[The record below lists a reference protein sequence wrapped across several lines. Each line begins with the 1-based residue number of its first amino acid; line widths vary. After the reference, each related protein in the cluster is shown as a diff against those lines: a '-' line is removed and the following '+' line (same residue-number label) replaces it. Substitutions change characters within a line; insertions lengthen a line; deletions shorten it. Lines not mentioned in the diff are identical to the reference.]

1 MTTQTAATT
10 PETPAEPRRSRRA
23 AHRRPVDPPPAA
35 ARLDR
40 PRRRFAYAPR
50 TVRARIVS
58 LLALPVVSLTAL
70 WGIAAV
76 NTISS
81 AYNQSQLR
89 TLDSTVA
96 MPLDD
101 TVVALQQER
110 SAADSYL
117 AVSGAPATTLNVR
130 ISSSRAAESALR
142 LGTEQSAAA
151 AADLSPQLGTQFA
164 AATKAMDALS
174 AIRTGILGRS
184 LSVAEANNAYATA
197 IADAFDV
204 QATLA
209 AIPGAASSAE
219 AALDLSEAH
228 EQLAL
233 QDALL
238 GGMHAS
244 GSLNAAAYPAFVGA
258 VYAERS
264 YLRQAS
270 RNLPDPTASVTGQ
283 SLTSLQNAVIVA
295 GAGSNADNAAPA
307 RAWDSLAPTVLS
319 DIDTAARAG
328 ATPAAANPYGR
339 LLTTGSGFGVLLGLF
354 ALVISL
360 VISVGIGRRLVTDLV
375 GLRDYALD
383 LAGRR
388 LPETMAKLRAGQNV
402 VPQQQAPPL
411 DPEAGELGQVADAL
425 AVASR
430 AAMQAAVERAELVSG
445 VSGVFLNLA
454 RRSQVLVHRQL
465 ALLDAMER
473 RIEEP
478 DHLEDLFRL
487 DHLAT
492 RMRRHAEG
500 LIILSGATP
509 GRAWRHPV
517 DLTDVVRAA
526 AAEAEDYPR
535 VEVRRMP
542 RARVLGPVVADLT
555 HLLAELIEN
564 ATSFSPPHTRVVV
577 GGEPVGSGFAIEIE
591 DRGLGM
597 SPEAL
602 REANRRIGESSG
614 DDLFDSDRLGLFV
627 VSRLAR
633 RHEIRVSLCASAY
646 GGITAV
652 VLIPSS
658 VMQSPGESGDAP
670 VALNETGGGQ
680 RAGTP
685 RKPVPGSGRPA
696 PAGARAAQSPL
707 TALVPPQTPGAAAA
721 DALTVPHT
729 NGHAQ
734 VSEAVRPQPFDR
746 LAADASQTFDT
757 GDIDLSPLGPDG
769 LPRRV
774 RQANLAPQLRS
785 EPPPA
790 ADPAAPPPA
799 GEAPRSPRPPR
810 SPEQYRATM
819 SAFQRGFTLGR
830 AEGPAD
836 EKTPAADAA
845 ANEHEARGEDA
856 R

>member
-1 MTTQTAATT
+1 MTAQTTT
-10 PETPAEPRRSRRA
+10 SLPETPVEPRRSRRA
-23 AHRRPVDPPPAA
+23 AHRRPVDPPPSA
-35 ARLDR
+35 ARAAR
-40 PRRRFAYAPR
+40 PRPRLAFAPR

-76 NTISS
+76 NTISA
-81 AYNQSQLR
+81 AYDQAQLKSIDSNVA
-89 TLDSTVA
+89 TQLDT
-96 MPLDD
+96 
-101 TVVALQQER
+101 TITALQQER
-110 SAADSYL
+110 TEADSYL
-117 AVSGAPATTLNVR
+117 AVTGNAPTTLNAR
-130 ISSSRAAESALR
+130 ISASRDAASTLR
-142 LGTEQSAAA
+142 LDVEQSAAA
-151 AADLSPQLGTQFA
+151 AADLSPQLA
-164 AATKAMDALS
+164 ARLATTTKAMDALT
-174 AIRTGILGRS
+174 AIRTGILGHS
-184 LSVAEANNAYATA
+184 LSVASANNAYATA
-197 IADAFDV
+197 IADGLDA
-204 QATLA
+204 QASMA
-209 AIPGAASSAE
+209 VIPGASSTAQ
-219 AALDLSEAH
+219 AALDLSEAR

-244 GSLNAAAYPAFVGA
+244 GSLTAAAYPAFVGA

-264 YLRQAS
+264 YLRQAATS
-270 RNLPDPTASVTGQ
+270 VADPTVSVTGQ
-283 SLTSLQNAVIVA
+283 SLSALQNAVVVA
-295 GAGSNADNAAPA
+295 GPGVNADNAAPA
-307 RAWDSLAPTVLS
+307 RAWGSLAPTVLADLGS
-319 DIDTAARAG
+319 ASRTA
-328 ATPAAANPYGR
+328 ATPATENPYSR

-360 VISVGIGRRLVTDLV
+360 LISVGIGRRLVTDLV

-388 LPETMAKLRAGQNV
+388 LPETMARLRAGQNV
-402 VPQQQAPPL
+402 VPQPQSPPL
-411 DPEAGELGQVADAL
+411 DPEAGELGQVAEAL
-425 AVASR
+425 AVASQ

-652 VLIPSS
+652 VLIPSG

-670 VALNETGGGQ
+670 VALDELGGAQ
-680 RAGTP
+680 RIGGTRGLTAAP
-685 RKPVPGSGRPA
+685 GLAAPVP
-696 PAGARAAQSPL
+696 AA
-707 TALVPPQTPGAAAA
+707 ALVPPQSAAQAVR
-721 DALTVPHT
+721 VPYS
-729 NGHAQ
+729 NGHSH
-734 VSEAVRPQPFDR
+734 VSEAVRPQPFDTLGGEISQ
-746 LAADASQTFDT
+746 LADN
-757 GDIDLSPLGPDG
+757 GVELGPDG

-774 RQANLAPQLRS
+774 RQANLAPQLRAQPPSPPS
-785 EPPPA
+785 E
-790 ADPAAPPPA
+790 DPRSDSPA
-799 GEAPRSPRPPR
+799 GDRPREPRPPR
-810 SPEQYRATM
+810 TPDQYRATM
-819 SAFQRGFTLGR
+819 SAFQRGFTRGR

-836 EKTPAADAA
+836 DQSPAPDEAAD
-845 ANEHEARGEDA
+845 EHDARGEDA

>member
-1 MTTQTAATT
+1 MTAQTTT
-10 PETPAEPRRSRRA
+10 SLPETPVEPRRSRRA
-23 AHRRPVDPPPAA
+23 AHRRPVEPPPSA
-35 ARLDR
+35 ARAAR
-40 PRRRFAYAPR
+40 PRGRFAFAPR

-76 NTISS
+76 NTISA
-81 AYNQSQLR
+81 AYDQAQLKAIDSSVA
-89 TLDSTVA
+89 TQLDMTV
-96 MPLDD
+96 
-101 TVVALQQER
+101 TALQQER
-110 SAADSYL
+110 TEADSYL
-117 AVSGAPATTLNVR
+117 AVTGNTPTTLNAR
-130 ISSSRAAESALR
+130 ISASRDAASTLR
-142 LGTEQSAAA
+142 LDVEQSAGA
-151 AADLSPQLGTQFA
+151 AADLSPQLA
-164 AATKAMDALS
+164 ARLATTTKAMDALT
-174 AIRTGILGRS
+174 AIRTGILGHS
-184 LSVAEANNAYATA
+184 LSVASANNAYATA
-197 IADAFDV
+197 IADALDA
-204 QATLA
+204 QAA
-209 AIPGAASSAE
+209 MAVIPGSSPTAQ
-219 AALDLSEAH
+219 AALDLSEAR

-244 GSLNAAAYPAFVGA
+244 GSLTAAGYPAFVGA

-264 YLRQAS
+264 YLRQAATS
-270 RNLPDPTASVTGQ
+270 VADPTVSVTGQ
-283 SLTSLQNAVIVA
+283 SLSALQNAVVIA
-295 GAGSNADNAAPA
+295 GPGVNADNAAPA
-307 RAWDSLAPTVLS
+307 RAWDSLAPTVLADLDS
-319 DIDTAARAG
+319 ASRTA
-328 ATPAAANPYGR
+328 ATPASENPYSR

-354 ALVISL
+354 ALIISL
-360 VISVGIGRRLVTDLV
+360 LISVGIGRRLVTDLV

-388 LPETMAKLRAGQNV
+388 LPETMARLRAGQNV

-411 DPEAGELGQVADAL
+411 DPEAGELGQVAEAL
-425 AVASR
+425 AVASQ

-597 SPEAL
+597 SQEAL

-670 VALNETGGGQ
+670 VALNEIGGAQRTGG
-680 RAGTP
+680 P
-685 RKPVPGSGRPA
+685 RGLGPAPGLAAPVP
-696 PAGARAAQSPL
+696 AA
-707 TALVPPQTPGAAAA
+707 ALVPPQPAAQAVR
-721 DALTVPHT
+721 VPRS
-729 NGHAQ
+729 NGHAH
-734 VSEAVRPQPFDR
+734 VSEAVRPQ
-746 LAADASQTFDT
+746 SFDT
-757 GDIDLSPLGPDG
+757 VGGEISQLADNGVELGPDG

-774 RQANLAPQLRS
+774 RQANLAPQLRAQ
-785 EPPPA
+785 PA
-790 ADPAAPPPA
+790 PAEDPSAESSG
-799 GEAPRSPRPPR
+799 GEKPREPRPPR
-810 SPEQYRATM
+810 TPEEYRSTM
-819 SAFQRGFTLGR
+819 SAFQHGFTRGR

-836 EKTPAADAA
+836 EPSPAPDAA
-845 ANEHEARGEDA
+845 GEERNARGEDA

>member
-1 MTTQTAATT
+1 MTTQTTT
-10 PETPAEPRRSRRA
+10 SLPETPVEPRRSRRA
-23 AHRRPVDPPPAA
+23 AHRRPVEPPPSA
-35 ARLDR
+35 ARAAR
-40 PRRRFAYAPR
+40 PRARFAFAPR

-76 NTISS
+76 NTISA
-81 AYNQSQLR
+81 AYDQAQLKSI
-89 TLDSTVA
+89 DSSVA
-96 MPLDD
+96 APLDM
-101 TVVALQQER
+101 TVTALQQER
-110 SAADSYL
+110 TEADSYL
-117 AVSGAPATTLNVR
+117 AVSGNAPTTLNAR
-130 ISSSRAAESALR
+130 ISASRDAASALR
-142 LGTEQSAAA
+142 LDVEQSAAA
-151 AADLSPQLGTQFA
+151 AADLSPQLA
-164 AATKAMDALS
+164 ARLATATKAMDALT
-174 AIRTGILGRS
+174 AIRTGILGHS
-184 LSVAEANNAYATA
+184 LSVASANNAYATA
-197 IADAFDV
+197 IADALDA
-204 QATLA
+204 QAA
-209 AIPGAASSAE
+209 MAVIPGSSPTAQ
-219 AALDLSEAH
+219 AALDLSEAR

-244 GSLNAAAYPAFVGA
+244 GSLTAAAYPAFVGA

-264 YLRQAS
+264 YLRQAATS
-270 RNLPDPTASVTGQ
+270 VADPTVSVTGQ
-283 SLTSLQNAVIVA
+283 SLSALQNAVVIA
-295 GAGSNADNAAPA
+295 GPGVNADNAAPA
-307 RAWDSLAPTVLS
+307 RAWGSLAPTVLADLDS
-319 DIDTAARAG
+319 ASRTAT
-328 ATPAAANPYGR
+328 TPASENPYSR

-360 VISVGIGRRLVTDLV
+360 LISVGIGRRLVTDLV

-388 LPETMAKLRAGQNV
+388 LPETMARLRAGQNV

-411 DPEAGELGQVADAL
+411 DPEAGELGQVAEAL
-425 AVASR
+425 AVASQ

-597 SPEAL
+597 SQEAL

-670 VALNETGGGQ
+670 VALNEIGGAQRTGG
-680 RAGTP
+680 P
-685 RKPVPGSGRPA
+685 RGLGPA
-696 PAGARAAQSPL
+696 PGLAAPV
-707 TALVPPQTPGAAAA
+707 TAAALVPPQPTAQAVR
-721 DALTVPHT
+721 VPRS
-729 NGHAQ
+729 NGHSH
-734 VSEAVRPQPFDR
+734 VSEAVRPQ
-746 LAADASQTFDT
+746 SFDT
-757 GDIDLSPLGPDG
+757 VGGEISQLAGNGVELGPDG

-774 RQANLAPQLRS
+774 RQANLAPQLRAQ
-785 EPPPA
+785 P
-790 ADPAAPPPA
+790 APPEDPSA
-799 GEAPRSPRPPR
+799 ESSGGEKPREPRPPR
-810 SPEQYRATM
+810 TPEEYRSTM
-819 SAFQRGFTLGR
+819 SAFQHGFTRGR

-836 EKTPAADAA
+836 EPSPAPDAA
-845 ANEHEARGEDA
+845 GEERNARGEDA